1 MTAHNIFTSR
11 NSINNQTNAVEENT
25 SVTMTEV
32 YTDEL
37 LKISIDQEGVLE

>member
-37 LKISIDQEGVLE
+37 LKLSID

>member
-1 MTAHNIFTSR
+1 MN
-11 NSINNQTNAVEENT
+11 VEGNK

-37 LKISIDQEGVLE
+37 LKISIDQEGVSE

>member
-1 MTAHNIFTSR
+1 MDGDK
-11 NSINNQTNAVEENT
+11 

-37 LKISIDQEGVLE
+37 LKISIDQEGVSE